1 MHGLVRADR
10 ADLVRLLAELTPEEW
25 AAPTALPG
33 WSVHD
38 VAAHAIAYDELG
50 WGGFVRRFGQA
61 PLGLDRANDIG
72 VHADR
77 GLSREQ
83 VLERYPRHPG
93 PRGLST
99 AFGGRLGL
107 TEGLVH
113 QQDIRR
119 ALGRPRELPADG
131 LRVVFPFALW
141 ALVLPGRRLM
151 KGLRLVPTD
160 LDAHWGSRPAVT
172 GPAEAL
178 LMATLGRDTLGELGG
193 PGWATLAARL
203 TGSG

>member
-1 MHGLVRADR
+1 VRINVHGLVRADR

-107 TEGLVH
+107 TEAWSTN
-113 QQDIRR
+113 RTS
-119 ALGRPRELPADG
+119 AGRSGAHASSPPTACGWSSRSPC
-131 LRVVFPFALW
+131 
-141 ALVLPGRRLM
+141 GRWCCR
-151 KGLRLVPTD
+151 G
-160 LDAHWGSRPAVT
+160 AG
-172 GPAEAL
+172 
-178 LMATLGRDTLGELGG
+178 
-193 PGWATLAARL
+193 
-203 TGSG
+203 